1 MKDPVHRSRRSTSIP
16 SGVLTPCTPA
26 PPSLPRSLEEPLDR
40 RHDGERERERRVC
53 TRVSTP
59 SWTCLSDEGGLCEAP
74 PFIDQEGPREEN
86 CKHLVFY
93 VTYAVY
99 VSLLSDEAT
108 KSSSVSNSLTRIE
121 IGRRRSS
128 TLSLCECAQGRRCP
142 PSPSVLYKENDTWP
156 CC

>member
-1 MKDPVHRSRRSTSIP
+1 M
-16 SGVLTPCTPA
+16 
-26 PPSLPRSLEEPLDR
+26 
-40 RHDGERERERRVC
+40 RVC
-53 TRVSTP
+53 TRVSAT

-108 KSSSVSNSLTRIE
+108 KSSLRDAGGTALQRARKTRTACARTTGVSSASYVRDYMREEGVHVRSCSALPPRTFLSSPRDAHLT
-121 IGRRRSS
+121 
-128 TLSLCECAQGRRCP
+128 
-142 PSPSVLYKENDTWP
+142 PSPAQLPGFRESHPEVGHR
-156 CC
+156 